1 MSVVETF
8 ATALLVEHAPRAG
21 MALERLPAAQA
32 AAVLQTLT
40 TMHAAAVLR
49 EMTPPRAADTLAL
62 LAPEEASAILAATP
76 ANDAARIARA
86 LDAARRDA
94 IVSGMPEA
102 DREVLLR
109 VLRFP
114 EGTAGAEMDPSVF
127 QVFDDVLVSEARD
140 RLRRAA
146 RDLLYYIYVVAHDG
160 TLIGVLDIPELMLA
174 SARRQ
179 IGAAMHRDPERVSAW
194 MPVALVR
201 EHPGWHRYHAM
212 PVVDESN
219 RFLGAIRYQTL
230 RRLEREAVGRG
241 EDPAMVTARALGD
254 LFRVGTAG
262 LVAGVATAGGAAAE
276 TDDGR

>member
-1 MSVVETF
+1 MSVEEML
-8 ATALLVEHAPRAG
+8 AAALLVGHAPRAA
-21 MALERLPAAQA
+21 MALERLPGAQS
-32 AAVLQTLT
+32 AAVLQTLPAT
-40 TMHAAAVLR
+40 HAAAVLR
-49 EMTPPRAADTLAL
+49 EMTPPRAADTLAMMTP
-62 LAPEEASAILAATP
+62 AEAGGILAATP
-76 ANDAARIARA
+76 ANEAARIARA
-86 LDAARRDA
+86 LDAAGREA
-94 IVSGMPEA
+94 IVGGMPED
-102 DREVLLR
+102 DRAVLLR

-160 TLIGVLDIPELMLA
+160 TLVGVLDIPELMLA
-174 SARRQ
+174 GARRPV
-179 IGAAMHRDPERVSAW
+179 GVAMHRDPERLSAW

-201 EHPGWHRYHAM
+201 EHAGWHRFHAM

-230 RRLEREAVGRG
+230 RRLERDAVRG
-241 EDPAMVTARALGD
+241 QEDPAMVTARALGD

-262 LVAGVATAGGAAAE
+262 LVAGVATAGSATAE
-276 TDDGR
+276 HHDDR